1 MHTPSIPLYP
11 YLLCLIEELEKL
23 NLTDEVTMKSI
34 LSFFIPGIQT
44 IIKGQVDL
52 NVTPAAGK
60 TTTTLFEGNKYR
72 EILESIG
79 RNKRHMPDML
89 SFKVKRMI
97 IDDQKRKLTKVTDI
111 VTIAVN
117 VRQVMTTTQNLSDI
131 ESSEKVVA
139 EKVWSVLSEEIK
151 KELSYWMK
159 TFIMQG
165 QMPEYDYVTG
175 ERCYK

>member
-1 MHTPSIPLYP
+1 MRDINIKIVYSKDRKIYVPKSTKYMHTPSIPLYP

-89 SFKVKRMI
+89 SFKV
-97 IDDQKRKLTKVTDI
+97 
-111 VTIAVN
+111 
-117 VRQVMTTTQNLSDI
+117 
-131 ESSEKVVA
+131 
-139 EKVWSVLSEEIK
+139 
-151 KELSYWMK
+151 
-159 TFIMQG
+159 
-165 QMPEYDYVTG
+165 
-175 ERCYK
+175 